1 MTLLIYGSYGYTGQ
15 LILDEA
21 LTRGLSPT
29 LAGRNEEKLQ
39 RQASEHG
46 LDFIAF
52 PVGDAASSLDGMEVL
67 LNCAGPFIHTYEPLV
82 EACLETGT
90 HYLDITGEPEV
101 FEAIAARD
109 DEAGGRDVML
119 LPGVG
124 FDVVPSDCL
133 ALHLKERVPTA
144 SHLAL
149 GFDALNQ
156 MSRGTALTVVE
167 NIDAGGLVRR
177 DGDLERV
184 PTAWRTRRIDFG
196 DGPRTATTI
205 PWGDVSTA
213 YRSTGIPNIE
223 VYTAVSGTE
232 LTAMRSSRYLGWL
245 LGSPPIK
252 TLLNSIV
259 QSTVDGP
266 GEEERSGGRSYMWGE
281 VLNGGSAVSRL
292 RLPNSYTL
300 TARTAAETLER
311 VLNGDVKPGY
321 QTPATAYG
329 ADFVLDI
336 EGVERWDE

>member
-1 MTLLIYGSYGYTGQ
+1 MTPLIYGSYGYTGQ

-21 LTRGLSPT
+21 LDRGLSPT
-29 LAGRNEEKLQ
+29 LGGRNEEELQ
-39 RQASEHG
+39 RQAGEHG
-46 LDFIAF
+46 LESQVF
-52 PVGDAASSLDGMEVL
+52 PVSDAADMLDGVDVL
-67 LNCAGPFIHTYEPLV
+67 LNCAGPFIHTHEPLV
-82 EACLETGT
+82 EACVETGT
-90 HYLDITGEPEV
+90 HYLDITGEAEV

-109 DEAGGRDVML
+109 NDAAERGVML

-149 GFDALNQ
+149 GFDALDS
-156 MSRGTALTVVE
+156 MSPGTALTVVE
-167 NIDAGGLVRR
+167 NIDAGGLVRS
-177 DGDLERV
+177 DGELRRV
-184 PTAWRTRRIDFG
+184 PTAWKTRTIDFG
-196 DGPRTATTI
+196 DGERTATTI

-213 YRSTGIPNIE
+213 YHSTGIPNIE
-223 VYTAVSGTE
+223 VYTAVGGAE

-245 LGSPPIK
+245 LGSPPVK
-252 TLLNSIV
+252 GLLKSV
-259 QSTVDGP
+259 VRAAVDGP
-266 GEEERSGGRSYMWGE
+266 GEEERSGDGSYMWGE
-281 VLNGGSAVSRL
+281 VHNGGSAVSRL
-292 RLPNSYTL
+292 RLPNTYTL

-336 EGVERWDE
+336 EGVERRDE